1 MLAVVVVVIVICGG
15 KPSVMIAVGVVVF
28 LGIPACVCG
37 DFDGFA
43 VSLLKG
49 LAKGVGNKGALM
61 SDQDE
66 SCNHQRLFDPF
77 QGLS

>member
-1 MLAVVVVVIVICGG
+1 MLAVVVVVIVVRGG
-15 KPSVMIAVGVVVF
+15 QACNMIAVGVVVF

-61 SDQDE
+61 SDKDE
-66 SCNHQRLFDPF
+66 SRNHQRLSDPF
-77 QGLS
+77 QGL

>member
-1 MLAVVVVVIVICGG
+1 MLAVVVVVIVVCGG
-15 KPSVMIAVGVVVF
+15 QACIMIAVGVVVF

-43 VSLLKG
+43 VGLFKG

-61 SDQDE
+61 SDQDK
-66 SCNHQRLFDPF
+66 SRNHQRLFDPF